1 MIRSARTEE
10 SDEQTQGN
18 TMDWGLERG
27 EWCEVEVGRSGDEGP
42 EDSAMG

>member
-18 TMDWGLERG
+18 TMDWGLER
-27 EWCEVEVGRSGDEGP
+27 EWCEVEVERSGDEGP